1 MIITRTPFRIS
12 LCGGGSD
19 IKSFY
24 EKHGGCVLSTTINK
38 YMYITTH
45 PSFDKK
51 TTVLKYSKTETVN
64 EINEIQHDIFRECL
78 KKEKLEGLEITSI
91 ADFPQGTGLRSS
103 SSFTVG
109 LLKNLKCHKR
119 EYISKEDVPA
129 YACDMENNIVHTT
142 NGKQD
147 QYAAFIDCLCDL
159 LNKEEK
165 DKYDNF
171 LDMLY
176 GKFGKSITEKFLK
189 PYNEKLY
196 AVDLKELDVDAMGR
210 FFPYA
215 NIKDII
221 NNMKEHKVNS
231 YNNTFLYPK
240 NGAGSFINILYEE
253 LDKNKVLLNTSIT
266 KIDEDQKIA
275 YLSNGNK
282 VEYEY
287 IINTILLNKF
297 LLLFNNYNELQKKL
311 SYNKVLVFNLGFN
324 KKSEKFTKEHWLYIP
339 DKNINFYRCD
349 FYNNILG
356 QEKLSMYIEI
366 GYNKNDNITKEEIDK
381 QLELTLDNLLKL
393 NIIDENTKLEEYVS
407 IIIDPAYVHINIET
421 TKEIDELKEKLLNN
435 NIYTIGRYGAW
446 IYNSME
452 DSMLKAK
459 ELAEKLQ
466 ER

>member
-1 MIITRTPFRIS
+1 MKTKYLIIGAGISGLTFANYIKDNYLIIEKENEVGGYCRTIKKGDFIWDYAGHFFHFNTEEFKNKFLS
-12 LCGGGSD
+12 KVSKDD
-19 IKSFY
+19 IIY
-24 EKHGGCVLSTTINK
+24 NEKCTKIIYK
-38 YMYITTH
+38 
-45 PSFDKK
+45 DK
-51 TTVLKYSKTETVN
+51 
-64 EINEIQHDIFRECL
+64 II
-78 KKEKLEGLEITSI
+78 
-91 ADFPQGTGLRSS
+91 DFPFQTNIHELD
-103 SSFTVG
+103 
-109 LLKNLKCHKR
+109 
-119 EYISKEDVPA
+119 KE
-129 YACDMENNIVHTT
+129 E
-142 NGKQD
+142 
-147 QYAAFIDCLCDL
+147 FIDCLYDL
-159 LNKEEK
+159 FNKEEK

-240 NGAGSFINILYEE
+240 NGSGSFINILYEE
-253 LDKNKVLLNTSIT
+253 LDKNKILLNTSIT

-287 IINTILLNKF
+287 VINTIPLNKF
-297 LLLFNNYNELQKKL
+297 LLLFNNYNELQKRL

-324 KKSEKFTKEHWLYIP
+324 KKSEKFTKEHWLYTP
-339 DKNINFYRCD
+339 NKNINFYRCG

-366 GYNKNDNITKEEIDK
+366 GYNKNDNITNEEIDK
-381 QLELTLDNLLKL
+381 QLKLTLDNLLKL
-393 NIIDENTKLEEYVS
+393 NIIDKNTELEEYVS
-407 IIIDPAYVHINIET
+407 IIMDPAYVHINTET
-421 TKEIDELKEKLLNN
+421 TKEIDELKEKLSNN
-435 NIYTIGRYGAW
+435 NIYSIGRYGAW

-466 ER
+466 EKGK

>member
-1 MIITRTPFRIS
+1 MKTKYLIIGAGISGLTFANYIKKDYLIIEKENEVGGYCRTIKKGDFIWDYAGHFFHFNTEEFKNKFLDKMPKE
-12 LCGGGSD
+12 D
-19 IKSFY
+19 IIY
-24 EKHGGCVLSTTINK
+24 NEKCTKIIYK
-38 YMYITTH
+38 
-45 PSFDKK
+45 DK
-51 TTVLKYSKTETVN
+51 
-64 EINEIQHDIFRECL
+64 II
-78 KKEKLEGLEITSI
+78 
-91 ADFPQGTGLRSS
+91 DFPFQTNIHELD
-103 SSFTVG
+103 
-109 LLKNLKCHKR
+109 KN
-119 EYISKEDVPA
+119 E
-129 YACDMENNIVHTT
+129 
-142 NGKQD
+142 
-147 QYAAFIDCLCDL
+147 FIDCLYDL
-159 LNKEEK
+159 FNKEEK

-240 NGAGSFINILYEE
+240 NGAGSFINILYNEF
-253 LDKNKVLLNTSIT
+253 NKENIILYTKIT
-266 KIDEDQKIA
+266 KIDIKSKTA
-275 YLSNGNK
+275 YLSNGK
-282 VEYEY
+282 SIKFEYL
-287 IINTILLNKF
+287 INTIPLNKF
-297 LLLFNNYNELQKKL
+297 LLLFDDYNKLQNKL

-324 KKSEKFTKEHWLYIP
+324 KKSEKFIKEHWLYIP
-339 DKNINFYRCD
+339 DKNISFYRCG

-366 GYNKNDNITKEEIDK
+366 GYNKNDIITKEEINK
-381 QLELTLDNLLKL
+381 QLKLTLDNLLKL

-407 IIIDPAYVHINIET
+407 IIMDPAYVHINTET
-421 TKEIDELKEKLLNN
+421 TKEIDALKEELSKKNV
-435 NIYTIGRYGAW
+435 YTIGRYGAW

-452 DSMLKAK
+452 DSMLKSK